1 MTLIRSGQPAAVRPG
16 TSPVSSATGAVGSH
30 DSSTGHGWPAAS
42 TATRPCCLRQQTDGV
57 FQLVGQGEPDRELD
71 GQAALLPQDAQMRQP
86 RLGGAVAV
94 GADQDRRVLTD
105 GLAYLAEAGFSESP
119 GTDED
124 QSVAQRVQ
132 ALDRRLSELE
142 ARS

>member
-1 MTLIRSGQPAAVRPG
+1 MASFSWLVRVNP
-16 TSPVSSATGAVGSH
+16 TENSMARPRCSRRMRRCASHALVAPSPSAR
-30 DSSTGHGWPAAS
+30 
-42 TATRPCCLRQQTDGV
+42 TRIGV
-57 FQLVGQGEPDRELD
+57 
-71 GQAALLPQDAQMRQP
+71 
-86 RLGGAVAV
+86 
-94 GADQDRRVLTD
+94 TD